1 MHCECS
7 ESKKYF
13 ILPGLKLYFIS
24 KCRGKVPSED
34 LVISA
39 CGHTDVKCLSTP
51 VSGHVVAA

>member
-1 MHCECS
+1 MHCKYS
-7 ESKKYF
+7 VSKKYF

-24 KCRGKVPSED
+24 KCRGNVPSED

-39 CGHTDVKCLSTP
+39 CGYTDIKYLSTP